1 MAKQKRDL
9 RLPPPYL
16 KRIWL
21 DPDRV
26 ADRHVYPFCIP
37 LFRDAGFELTFDRAI
52 TIVVG
57 ENGSGKSTLLEG
69 IAALAGYDQAG
80 GGKGYRPVD
89 HSRSIET
96 TAEPLGH
103 ALRASWLPK
112 VTDGWFFRAETFFSV
127 ARYLDEAGSGADFLS
142 HSHGEGFLRFFEE
155 RCQRPG
161 MFIFDEPEA
170 ALSPTRQIEFL
181 RLLRKM
187 EMAGHSQTIIA
198 THAPILM
205 AYPGARLLHLSK
217 HGLAPARLQDL
228 EHFRLLREFVTDPAT
243 FIDAMIE
250 A

>member
-1 MAKQKRDL
+1 
-9 RLPPPYL
+9 
-16 KRIWL
+16 
-21 DPDRV
+21 
-26 ADRHVYPFCIP
+26 
-37 LFRDAGFELTFDRAI
+37 
-52 TIVVG
+52 
-57 ENGSGKSTLLEG
+57 
-69 IAALAGYDQAG
+69 
-80 GGKGYRPVD
+80 
-89 HSRSIET
+89 
-96 TAEPLGH
+96 
-103 ALRASWLPK
+103 
-112 VTDGWFFRAETFFSV
+112 
-127 ARYLDEAGSGADFLS
+127 
-142 HSHGEGFLRFFEE
+142 
-155 RCQRPG
+155 